1 MTHQMLSFSSRV
13 LSSQGG
19 GGVYVSGVGATVTFN
34 DCQITSNTASSVSKQ
49 ARSGLLAVCFAL
61 LTFYTTLVLLSLCF
75 VGCRGCIDSGRRPSL
90 LLLYFLLLL
99 RLLLL
104 LGQIHKVSG
113 WVSE

>member
-1 MTHQMLSFSSRV
+1 MPSFSSLL
-13 LSSQGG
+13 LSSQFG
-19 GGVYVSGVGATVTFN
+19 GGVYVDGVGATVTFN
-34 DCQITSNTASSVSKQ
+34 DCQITINTATNVSKQ

-61 LTFYTTLVLLSLCF
+61 LRSFYTTLVLLSLCF

-90 LLLYFLLLL
+90 LLLYFLLRR

-104 LGQIHKVSG
+104 LGQIHKTVSG